1 MVSLKKLALRGAI
14 WTFVG
19 YGLSNVI
26 RLASNLVLTRL
37 LVPELFGLMA
47 LVYTFIIGLQLF
59 SDIGLGPSVI
69 QNKRGNDPDFLNTA
83 WTLQVIR
90 GFLLWLC
97 CCIIAWPVANI
108 YSEPQLLLLI
118 PIIGF
123 TTVLSGLD
131 SMALHTLNRK
141 VDMRMVM
148 LFEIGVQT
156 IGVAMTII
164 LAFINPTVWALVIGS
179 LTGATCRTVISHT
192 LMPQRIPHRFNW
204 DKSAVN
210 EIISLGKWIFFSTA
224 VMFLATQSDRLLLGK
239 FVTLSFLG
247 IYTIAFTLGDL
258 PRKVNQ
264 KVYAKVLFPVMS
276 KIADSP
282 RSELRLKIMKSRKIA
297 LLGLM
302 LIVLVLAGGGDL
314 IINFLYNENYSE
326 AGWILSIIALGLWP
340 NLLADTLSPCLLAIG
355 QPRYQAFGN
364 FFSFLLILVGIP
376 LSFAIL
382 SEDLARLGAVTSV
395 ALSEIPVYL
404 AVVAGLIRERLSC
417 IKQDIA
423 LTGLLIVLL
432 SGVIGLRLSLGLGTP
447 LDLFLS
453 A

>member
-164 LAFINPTVWALVIGS
+164 LALINPTVWALVIGS